1 MAGRLKSSCF
11 YVVSRR
17 LESFL
22 IGKVF
27 SNYLYLELLDENH
40 TRPAD
45 HQGNKIKLAKFGEF

>member
-22 IGKVF
+22 IGKFF

-45 HQGNKIKLAKFGEF
+45 HQGN